1 MERSAPLSN
10 GIVLDVKTFID
21 EHPMVAAQWM
31 ILLLCFFVL
40 VADGF
45 DTAAMAFVAPA
56 LTQELSI
63 SKLALGPVLSAA
75 LIGLA
80 IGALTAGPLADRFG
94 RKRVLVASV
103 LICGIGSLCTAYAMG
118 FQSLLALRF
127 ITGTGIGAAM
137 PNCTTLAA
145 EFLPARSR

>member
-56 LTQELSI
+56 LTHELSI

-80 IGALTAGPLADRFG
+80 AGALIAGPIADKIG
-94 RKRVLVASV
+94 RKRVLIASV
-103 LICGIGSLCTAYAMG
+103 LLFSIASLASAYATTAMMLAILR
-118 FQSLLALRF
+118 LL
-127 ITGTGIGAAM
+127 TGLGIGA
-137 PNCTTLAA
+137 
-145 EFLPARSR
+145 